1 MPEAIQTFNM
11 FFIVHA
17 FRLPVAEALTEP
29 MKLDAESDKHCG
41 WSRLMLGWPEE
52 GRRREQ
58 YFGWRWRRRVA
69 ALR

>member
-29 MKLDAESDKHCG
+29 MKLDVESDKH
-41 WSRLMLGWPEE
+41 
-52 GRRREQ
+52 
-58 YFGWRWRRRVA
+58 
-69 ALR
+69 